1 MQDIFI
7 FSTLSIS
14 PVLLSVKNIVFII
27 LCIMLIF
34 IFFMCRLLY
43 DRLTNV
49 LFRSFS
55 IEIREQ
61 LEFCEN

>member
-14 PVLLSVKNIVFII
+14 PVLLSIKNIVFII

-34 IFFMCRLLY
+34 IFFMCRLLC
-43 DRLTNV
+43 DRLMNV

-61 LEFCEN
+61 LEFSEN